1 MHIGQIGSSHS
12 RLLAALAAAKYRSL
26 ARLIQPS
33 LGPTCPY
40 HCRELPDIGVMAAQ
54 QLCMPWIGSAPSSA
68 GRTAGRET
76 LKEQLLVLCCAIC
89 LVL

>member
-12 RLLAALAAAKYRSL
+12 RLLAVLAAAKYRSL

-40 HCRELPDIGVMAAQ
+40 NCRELPDIGVRAAK
-54 QLCMPWIGSAPSSA
+54 QLCMPWVGRYMWPAEEGALQA
-68 GRTAGRET
+68 GRRSRSRS
-76 LKEQLLVLCCAIC
+76 
-89 LVL
+89 